1 MNIVWFNGH
10 SAKTLLHTLPQ
21 QQLEIGCNY
30 IFKDRAVNHIC
41 VYDWQMFPNIPNGP
55 YKLWCRN
62 GQKDKRF
69 EEVIYAAKDQPHS
82 SGVMALRLAI
92 NLKLDHVY
100 IIGCDWGI
108 SAKSIYDYGH
118 RNSELKYTNS
128 QKRLVERMSKEI
140 DMTFIAADAK
150 PIDISCQQI
159 SPDKLLYY
167 HNQLN

>member
-10 SAKTLLHTLPQ
+10 SAKTFLHTLPK

-30 IFKDRAVNHIC
+30 IYKDRAVDHVC
-41 VYDWQMFPNIPNGP
+41 VYDWQMFKNIKSGP

-62 GQKDKRF
+62 GQKDPRF
-69 EEVIYAAKDQPHS
+69 QEVIYSAKDQPHS

-92 NLKLDHVY
+92 NLNLNHVY
-100 IIGCDWGI
+100 VIGCDWGI
-108 SAKSIYDYGH
+108 SSKSIYDYDT

-140 DMTFIAADAK
+140 DITFIAATAK
-150 PIDISCQQI
+150 PIDIACHQI
-159 SPDKLLYY
+159 SPDKLLSY
-167 HNQLN
+167 LC